1 MISSNGLVHQSQKTL
16 KMLDSVPD
24 EKPLS
29 IQIFGADPSIMA
41 EAAIIV
47 EASGADIL
55 DINFGCSVK
64 KIIKTGSGV
73 SLMRTPKIA
82 EALLK
87 AVRKAITIPLTIKIR
102 TGWDP
107 TGSQAL
113 QIAKIAQTCGADAI
127 AIHPRTATQGF
138 RGKADW
144 SIIAA
149 LKRAVALPVIG
160 NGDIVRPADAARMQQ
175 MTGCDGVMIGR
186 ASIGNPWIFS
196 QCLAS
201 FQGKNIE
208 SVDLDQRFEV
218 MKQYVRASVEYI
230 GEKVACRMMR
240 SRLGWFAKGMRFSS
254 KFKESVKHVSS
265 EKEAIELIE
274 NYRKVLQENSSR

>member
-1 MISSNGLVHQSQKTL
+1 
-16 KMLDSVPD
+16 
-24 EKPLS
+24 
-29 IQIFGADPSIMA
+29 MA
-41 EAAIIV
+41 EAAKIV

-107 TGSQAL
+107 TGNQAL
-113 QIAKIAQTCGADAI
+113 QIAKIAQTCGTDAI

-138 RGKADW
+138 GGKADW

-160 NGDIVRPADAARMQQ
+160 NGDIVRPADAAKMQQ
-175 MTGCDGVMIGR
+175 ITGCDGVMIGR
-186 ASIGNPWIFS
+186 AAIGNPWIFS

-201 FQGKNIE
+201 LQGENIE

-240 SRLGWFAKGMRFSS
+240 SRLGWFSKGLRFSS
-254 KFKESVKHVSS
+254 KFRESVKHVSS
-265 EKEAIELIE
+265 EKETIELIE
-274 NYRKVLQENSSR
+274 NFRKVLQEGSSG